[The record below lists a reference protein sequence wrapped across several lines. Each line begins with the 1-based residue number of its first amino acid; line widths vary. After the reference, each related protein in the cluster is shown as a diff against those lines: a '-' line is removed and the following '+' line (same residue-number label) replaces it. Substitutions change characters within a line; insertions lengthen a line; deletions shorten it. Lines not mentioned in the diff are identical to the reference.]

1 MKEIINNVE
10 EIKSWINNPLPAKLE
25 SDNDYMHFIMDLIS
39 YAHYLLKIGV
49 TMAPDQ
55 KTASRGYTKHKAIIA
70 GHFVRLVKLFHGF
83 ADNISKGQLE
93 LALILV
99 RLMYECTI
107 KIEYLFTAKR
117 STLSNF
123 IFTSYK
129 AEKETL
135 ENLEA
140 IKAERPLMNIE
151 KEIIRKIK
159 SRLKRDNIPLRR
171 LMANRNWK
179 LDGKSFKDILKSLGK
194 EMDYAFLF
202 GQGSSFIHGGWYE
215 MSIYNLEKHGRY
227 YSPNLEFT
235 APDARLAL
243 PVTFSVLQTT
253 GDFVRWNKSD
263 PDNYI
268 QPVISELL
276 IKTKLVYDQY
286 CNQRYED
293 V

>member
-1 MKEIINNVE
+1 
-10 EIKSWINNPLPAKLE
+10 
-25 SDNDYMHFIMDLIS
+25 MDLIS
-39 YAHYLLKIGV
+39 YTHYLLKISV
-49 TMAPDQ
+49 SMAPNQ
-55 KTASRGYTKHKAIIA
+55 KTASKGYTKHKAIIA

-117 STLSNF
+117 STFSNY

-135 ENLEA
+135 ENLAA

-159 SRLKRDNIPLRR
+159 NRLKRDNIPLRR

-179 LDGKSFKDILKSLGK
+179 LDGKSFKQILESLGK
-194 EMDYAFLF
+194 EIDYPFIF
-202 GQGSSFIHGGWYE
+202 GQGSSFIHGNWYE
-215 MSIYNLEKHGRY
+215 MSIYNLDKNGRY
-227 YSPNLEFT
+227 YTPNLEF
-235 APDARLAL
+235 ASPDPRLAL

-253 GDFVRWNKSD
+253 GDFVKWNKSD

-268 QPVISELL
+268 RPVISELSN
-276 IKTKLVYDQY
+276 KTKFVYDQY
-286 CNQRYED
+286 CNERYKD